1 MDSKVSQNAA
11 GDQQFGAYL
20 NYTPSVAGTL
30 VLQVVAYRGNVAS
43 NPAGVTVNVKT
54 QEAFVTATVA
64 VPIGST
70 EVIYTDPTCRA
81 RVEVNGLNFRQGPG
95 QTYPPYAVLS
105 LGSLITVT
113 GSNADLTWWQG
124 TVGNTTGWVSRNYI
138 TLLGSLC
145 SSIPVVSAPPS
156 PAPTVTS
163 TVAVTSAPQATAT
176 AGTPDLIIEK
186 IEGPVSIMLD
196 QSGRA
201 TATFQITVQN
211 VGQARS
217 AGFNVGLVMPDG
229 ALRDLGAVP
238 GPLASDPGGLAAGG
252 RAVFQTDL
260 TFSAPGAAR
269 ISAVADTNNTVAES
283 DETNNIKTLDLVLI
297 KPTATSP

>member
-1 MDSKVSQNAA
+1 VDSKVSQNAA

-30 VLQVVAYRGNVAS
+30 VLQVIAYRGNVAS
-43 NPAGVTVNVKT
+43 DPAGVTVSVKT

-113 GSNADLTWWQG
+113 GSNSDLTWWQG
-124 TVGNTTGWVSRNYI
+124 QVGNTTGWVSRNYI

-156 PAPTVTS
+156 PAPSLTS

-176 AGTPDLIIEK
+176 TGLPDLVIIK

-196 QSGRA
+196 QNGSA
-201 TATFQITVQN
+201 TATYKVTAQN
-211 VGQARS
+211 TGQAAAGAFNLGLVLPDGSLRDMGSVPALAVGQQ
-217 AGFNVGLVMPDG
+217 
-229 ALRDLGAVP
+229 
-238 GPLASDPGGLAAGG
+238 
-252 RAVFQTDL
+252 AVFQTNV
-260 TFSAPGAAR
+260 TFSSPGAAR

-297 KPTATSP
+297 KPTAAAP